1 MGDLFS
7 QIAVR
12 EKFAANEA
20 FTIFA
25 DAHRNYHRAGT
36 EFQKKAAPVCFVVCL
51 SAEVGGCIL
60 SLSQILHS

>member
-1 MGDLFS
+1 MLIIYKYSLNHSPTGMGDLFS

-25 DAHRNYHRAGT
+25 DAHRNYHKAGM
-36 EFQKKAAPVCFVVCL
+36 EFQKKAAPVRTH
-51 SAEVGGCIL
+51 IL
-60 SLSQILHS
+60 

>member
-36 EFQKKAAPVCFVVCL
+36 EFQKKAAPVCRLLTTGDGTFYL
-51 SAEVGGCIL
+51 SSFLTV
-60 SLSQILHS
+60 QIC